1 MDIERQRNGKQ
12 RLISKLGEDEQM
24 TKDEYQDLLL
34 ELGIIYSVDYEKMTY
49 NDCKVLLKSVCKYV
63 DDKAEKEKELRK
75 KDYEMVL
82 KLSKFIDNYVDKH
95 KLLPTKQTVYKHGF
109 KESFIKTHYGSLEEF
124 YKSLGY
130 ENMKI
135 GRGKNNKYIVYDTF
149 TNEIVM
155 TGTIKEIHKK
165 LFNDLSEEGFRVSV
179 WKKCKVKKR
188 YLIERND

>member
-1 MDIERQRNGKQ
+1 
-12 RLISKLGEDEQM
+12 M
-24 TKDEYQDLLL
+24 TKDEYQDLLT
-34 ELGIIYSVDYEKMTY
+34 ELGILISVDYEKMTY
-49 NDCKVLLKSVCKYV
+49 NEVKMLLKSICKYV

-95 KLLPTKQTVYKHGF
+95 KLLPAKQTVYKHGF

-135 GRGKNNKYIVYDTF
+135 GRGTNNKYIVYDTL

-155 TGTIKEIHKK
+155 TGTIKEIHQKMFSDK
-165 LFNDLSEEGFRVSV
+165 SEKGMRTNI
-179 WKKCKVKKR
+179 WKKYKIKQRYIIEKVVEK
-188 YLIERND
+188 